1 MLVVVA
7 FIPFATAQNKAQLPQ
22 ELARVDKPSEALF
35 STEGLSPSSAF
46 LMYDLLFGKLTDR
59 EIKEK
64 YHFVEVNGAVEIP
77 AFVRMDGDAVE
88 QQLAEYGVRVKHRYG
103 DLLTVQIPLSRF
115 IELAKSK
122 LCKNIDVGTVAE
134 PALDNA
140 RSSTGLNTIYNN
152 SFLGQGLDGTGVVVG
167 IIDCGF
173 EYGHPAF
180 YDSTGTTLRIKRV
193 WDQDAT
199 GTPPSGYD
207 YGNELTSTDA
217 ILAAQY
223 SHRDTSHGTHVAGIA
238 AGGGGSNNTRRK
250 YRGVAPNA
258 DIVLVS
264 TPRTSAAI
272 FDGINYIKDYA
283 ASVNKPCVINISIG
297 GHEGPH
303 DGTSDFDLSCDRII
317 SETPRGLLL
326 VGSASNY
333 GNKKIHISKT
343 ISDSDNLTT
352 FLNLYDASY
361 GDRAVYIVG
370 SPDVI
375 FEVRVCIFNVVDGT
389 IDTIS
394 GYYSSA
400 SDSFGT
406 IDLTDGNGQLMQAR
420 VYTGTLLGDDTRI
433 GMPGS
438 GRQAVEV
445 LIRNLYHTSGNY
457 RVGLVI
463 SSGMSN
469 EIHAWG
475 MNCTFS
481 DGGYSWAT
489 AGNTEYTVGEIGG
502 TGNSIISV
510 GSYVT
515 RTSWNPLDGN
525 PFNSRTCSHAP
536 TTIGNLSE
544 FSSHGPTV
552 DGRIKPLIT
561 APGEA
566 VVAPINRFDNN
577 YDFGGGFFSY
587 LVDRTLFHWNYEYYG
602 AKCGTSMSAPFVTG
616 LMTLC
621 LQANPNLTYAQAI
634 RLLQNSALTDGHT
647 GDIGPNGDN
656 RWGWGKVNVRGMI
669 DSVCIVAPPYTEDFE
684 GNTSCWMRE
693 GTDGTNQWV
702 IGATVN
708 HGDGDGHALYISRDG
723 GTTDGYSV
731 SSASSVYA
739 YRLLS
744 LEAGNYTVSFDWKAN
759 GERDYDYLRAALVP
773 VSTPLST
780 IEFGNYSVPSEGYIP
795 IDGGSQL
802 VDNLIWTTQTATVN
816 IPMTG
821 EYNLVFYW
829 RNNNRRGNNPGAAI
843 DNIHIEAAPPID
855 VLTVSACN
863 SYTWHE
869 TTYTESGDYTYTYT
883 DDNGDPQSDVL
894 HLTINHPEH
903 TATTATAGWRYTWYG
918 LDYYYS
924 GDYMHSLT
932 DDNGCTQVDTLHLTI
947 TNPVDNVVEYW
958 FDQQYDIRQTAVAT
972 STGWQGQIDVSS
984 LDVGLHTLYIHL
996 RDNEGRCSPPR
1007 SAQFYRGIDSSMTYT
1022 CWFDQNYASRQT
1034 LHIADTN
1041 MQVDVNWLS
1050 DGLHTLNMQI
1060 GEGALAE
1067 LHSYVFLKMPF
1078 EGSSD
1083 RIYTCWFDRDY
1094 DSRVSG
1100 RFHNG
1105 TLLLNVGN
1113 LSDGLHTLNMQ
1124 IAKGSTAEL
1133 RSFIFFKMPF
1143 EGSSDLV
1150 YTCWFDRDYDNR
1162 VSGEL
1167 TTGTLLLNTGNLTD
1181 GLHTL
1186 NMQTGSGASAE
1197 LRSYVFYKV
1206 PCNAALSDTSTL
1218 VYRYAIDG
1226 VLKPTLQVTP
1236 QNRMIHMDLD
1246 VDNTGAGLH
1255 SLVGCL
1261 MTSDGTS
1268 MALHQ
1273 AWFYSVPAGGEG
1285 ISRYE
1290 YWINDDFDNRTV
1302 VDVTPFVDTLQVIT
1316 LLQVDTMPINTNHFE
1331 FVPNGGTP
1339 IIRSRNNITFRF
1351 WNSALRLT
1359 SATRQYV
1366 DRRVVETVLADTL
1379 ERDTTKYFATPGTG
1393 QIHWFKL
1400 ESGVGDSLSFH
1411 TNRRCTMQLYSPSGE
1426 MVLHA
1431 SGDSVLTWKGCR
1443 VWEYGVCY
1451 LAIHDAE
1458 GSGNMSVSYDFYEG
1472 LHCNS
1477 TTYVTACDSYTWND
1491 ETYTSSGTYVY
1502 HTTGHDDCDSVAT
1515 LHLTIHTATSG
1526 TEYITA
1532 CDSYTWH
1539 YNTFTTSG
1547 TRTYH
1552 TTNINGCDSLAT
1564 LHLTINHSTS
1574 SSETLT
1580 TCDSYTW
1587 HGTTYTAT
1595 ATPTYTTTNA
1605 VGCDSV
1611 VTLNLTIIY
1620 SDTVSETVT
1629 ACDSYSWH
1637 GNTYTSSTSSPTYS
1651 TTNVAGCDSTVTL
1664 HLTVNYSTANTETVT
1679 ACESYTWHGTD
1690 YTATG
1695 TYQYSYINDDGCP
1708 STDTLH
1714 LDISIHDDTT
1724 FYATACDSY
1733 MWNGQTYTSS
1743 GMYTFDHTAA
1753 NSSCTNVDTLY
1764 LTIGYSNAG
1773 IDRQVACDAF
1783 TWHGVVYTAS
1793 TNTPTYTL
1801 ENVAGCDSVVTLD
1814 LTINYSDTTVVS
1826 VTACDSF
1833 AWHGTAYTSST
1844 STPTY
1849 LTSNI
1854 AGCDSTV
1861 TLHLTVNHRSAGTE
1875 AVSACDNYT
1884 WHGITYTASAMPTYT
1899 TTNAVGCDSTVTLHL
1914 TVNYSD
1920 FDTVT
1925 VSACDNYTWH
1935 DSTFTASTSNF
1946 LFSTLNSYG
1955 CDSTIALNLTVNYGT
1970 HNSYHH
1976 DACEVYTWHGVDY
1989 TASGTYQYAYMNSYG
2004 CPSTDTLHL
2013 NINTHDDTAYHVV
2026 ACDSYYWNGE
2036 TYTSSGIYIY
2046 DHTQSSSACTNVDT
2060 LYLTLNHSTTATETI
2075 TACDS
2080 FIWHGNTYTAS
2091 TQIPT
2096 YTTQN
2101 VVGCDSTVTLHLTI
2115 NNSTAG
2121 TVSVTTCDSYMW
2133 NGTVLYTASAV
2144 DTITTTNAQGCDSVT
2159 TLYLTVN
2166 YSNAGTETITACD
2179 SFAWHGTVYTA
2190 STNTPTF
2197 VSTNAAGCDSTVTL
2211 LLSINYSNTGDTMA
2225 TACDSYTWWN
2235 TNYTSSTNVA
2245 THVLSNMAGCDSTV
2259 TLHLTVNYSSAAS
2272 ESITAC
2278 DSLSWNGTVYTAST
2292 VDSVTATN
2300 AQGCDSVITLYLTI
2314 NYSSAATESVTACD
2328 SITWIDGN
2336 TYTAST
2342 NEPTVTI
2349 ANHSDCDS
2357 VITLNL
2363 TINYSSRDTIV
2374 DSAAGSYE
2382 WQGNTYTESGMYTF
2396 EGQTE
2401 AGCDSVIV
2409 LMLSITDVGITAVDS
2424 LGNVRLFPNP
2434 TTGKITVVADGVAK
2448 IEVFD
2453 QYGRIVAT
2461 FHESNV
2467 IDIHHL
2473 PTGAYT
2479 LRITLHDGSRGETL
2493 LPFGRDGS
2501 RRETLLPFGRDGSAI
2516 KRVVKQ

>member
-7 FIPFATAQNKAQLPQ
+7 FIPFATAQNKAQLP
-22 ELARVDKPSEALF
+22 KPSETLF

-59 EIKEK
+59 EIKDK
-64 YHFVEVNGAVEIP
+64 YHFVEVNGAIEIP
-77 AFVRMDGDAVE
+77 AFVRMEGDAVE

-122 LCKNIDVGTVAE
+122 LCKNIDVGNEARPT
-134 PALDNA
+134 LDNA
-140 RSSTGLNTIYNN
+140 RASTGLNTIYNN

-167 IIDCGF
+167 IIDGGF

-193 WDQDAT
+193 WDQYDELGPSPYSFGY
-199 GTPPSGYD
+199 GT
-207 YGNELTSTDA
+207 ELTSEEA
-217 ILAAQY
+217 ILAAQHC
-223 SHRDTSHGTHVAGIA
+223 SFRGTSQSHGTHVAGIA
-238 AGGGGSNNTRRK
+238 AGCGGNDDVGKT

-258 DIVLVS
+258 DIVLVANTGDELTIS
-264 TPRTSAAI
+264 TKVL
-272 FDGINYIKDYA
+272 DGIRYIKDYA
-283 ASVNKPCVINISIG
+283 DSVHKPCVINLSL
-297 GHEGPH
+297 GHHLGSH
-303 DGTSDFDLSCDRII
+303 DGTSEFDVGCDRII
-317 SETPRGLLL
+317 NESSGGLLL
-326 VGSASNY
+326 VGSA
-333 GNKKIHISKT
+333 GNAGANNIHISKSLSVEDSLLCSFLDFSGSSSGNGWIWIAGSPNVPFEVKVCIYNSASGT
-343 ISDSDNLTT
+343 FEDISDSYMSTSNQPYSSSLI
-352 FLNLYDASY
+352 DADDQAMNFIMASST
-361 GDRAVYIVG
+361 D
-370 SPDVI
+370 D
-375 FEVRVCIFNVVDGT
+375 
-389 IDTIS
+389 IS
-394 GYYSSA
+394 GRNA
-400 SDSFGT
+400 
-406 IDLTDGNGQLMQAR
+406 IAIR
-420 VYTGTLLGDDTRI
+420 VNNRAQTSNSQHVGIIIKSTLNNN
-433 GMPGS
+433 
-438 GRQAVEV
+438 V
-445 LIRNLYHTSGNY
+445 
-457 RVGLVI
+457 
-463 SSGMSN
+463 
-469 EIHAWG
+469 HAWVD
-475 MNCTFS
+475 NTWLDACTFIN
-481 DGGYSWAT
+481 GGYSSAT
-489 AGNTEYTVGEIGG
+489 AGNTDCTVSELGG
-502 TGNSIISV
+502 NCNSFITV
-510 GSYVT
+510 GSYAT
-515 RTSWNPLDGN
+515 RNYFRPLGLHN
-525 PFNSRTCSHAP
+525 LRTFLPIP
-536 TTIGNLSE
+536 TIDSLST
-544 FSSHGPTV
+544 FSSHGPTL
-552 DGRIKPLIT
+552 DDRTKPDIV
-561 APGEA
+561 APGDIIISS
-566 VVAPINRFDNN
+566 INRFDEAF
-577 YDFGGGFFSY
+577 DSRDIVSSTTFRHS
-587 LVDRTLFHWNYEYYG
+587 LFHRDTEYYG
-602 AKCGTSMSAPFVTG
+602 AMSGTSMAAPFVTG
-616 LMTLC
+616 LMALC

-634 RLLQNSALTDGHT
+634 TLLHNSAKTDSFT
-647 GDIGPNGDN
+647 GVIDPNTGSN
-656 RWGWGKVNVRGMI
+656 LWGWGKVNVKGMV

-684 GNTSCWMRE
+684 GNTSCWMKV
-693 GTDGTNQWV
+693 GNDGTNQWA
-702 IGATVN
+702 IGEATN
-708 HGDGDGHALYISRDG
+708 HTEGGSHALYISKNG
-723 GTTDGYSV
+723 GTTDSYSHTE
-731 SSASSVYA
+731 SSSVMA

-744 LEAGNYTVSFDWKAN
+744 LEAGCYTVSFDWKAN
-759 GERDYDYLRAALVP
+759 GERNYDYLRAALVP
-773 VSTPLST
+773 AYMHLPSV
-780 IEFGNYSVPSEGYIP
+780 EFWNYSLLSEGYIP

-802 VDNLIWTTQTATVN
+802 IQNSDWTTQSSTIT
-816 IPMTG
+816 IPEAG
-821 EYNLVFYW
+821 DYNLVFYW

-855 VLTVSACN
+855 VLTVSACD

-984 LDVGLHTLYIHL
+984 LDVGLHTLYVHL

-1007 SAQFYRGIDSSMTYT
+1007 SAQFYRGIDSNMTYT

-1034 LHIADTN
+1034 LPIADTN

-1060 GEGALAE
+1060 GDGALAE

-1113 LSDGLHTLNMQ
+1113 LSDGPHTLNMQ

-1273 AWFYSVPAGGEG
+1273 AWFYTVPAGGEG

-1611 VTLNLTIIY
+1611 VTLNLTINY

-1629 ACDSYSWH
+1629 ACDSYTWH

-1664 HLTVNYSTANTETVT
+1664 HLTINYSTANTETVT
-1679 ACESYTWHGTD
+1679 TCESYTWHGTD

-1695 TYQYSYINDDGCP
+1695 TYQYAYLNDDGCP

-1724 FYATACDSY
+1724 IYATACDSY

-1743 GMYTFDHTAA
+1743 GMYTFDHSAA

-1764 LTIGYSNAG
+1764 LTIGYSNTG

-1861 TLHLTVNHRSAGTE
+1861 TLHLTVNHSSAGTE

-1914 TVNYSD
+1914 TVNYSA

-1989 TASGTYQYAYMNSYG
+1989 TASGTYQYAYMNSFG

-2026 ACDSYYWNGE
+2026 ACDSYQWNGE

-2060 LYLTLNHSTTATETI
+2060 LYLSLNQSTTATETI

-2080 FIWHGNTYTAS
+2080 FIWHGNSYTAS

-2133 NGTVLYTASAV
+2133 NGTVYTASAV
-2144 DTITTTNAQGCDSVT
+2144 DSITTTNAQGCDSVT

-2166 YSNAGTETITACD
+2166 YSNAGIETITACD
-2179 SFAWHGTVYTA
+2179 SFAWHGVVYTA

-2235 TNYTSSTNVA
+2235 TNYTSSTNDA

-2272 ESITAC
+2272 ESVTAC
-2278 DSLSWNGTVYTAST
+2278 DSLTWNGTVYTAST

-2409 LMLSITDVGITAVDS
+2409 LMLTITDVGITAVDS
-2424 LGNVRLFPNP
+2424 LGNVMLYPNP

-2479 LRITLHDGSRGETL
+2479 LRITLHDGSR
-2493 LPFGRDGS
+2493 
-2501 RRETLLPFGRDGSAI
+2501 RETLLPFGRDGSAI

>member
-1 MLVVVA
+1 MMQGGEMKRLLFMLVVVA
-7 FIPFATAQNKAQLPQ
+7 FIPFATAQNKAQLP
-22 ELARVDKPSEALF
+22 KPSETLF

-46 LMYDLLFGKLTDR
+46 LLMDMLTGKLTDR
-59 EIKEK
+59 EIKDK
-64 YHFVEVNGAVEIP
+64 YHFVEVNGAIEIP
-77 AFVRMDGDAVE
+77 AFVRMEGDAVE

-122 LCKNIDVGTVAE
+122 LCKNIDVGNEVRPT
-134 PALDNA
+134 LNNA

-167 IIDCGF
+167 IIDQGF

-193 WDQDAT
+193 WDQNAT
-199 GTPPSGYD
+199 GTPPSQYD
-207 YGNELTSTDA
+207 YGNELTTTDA

-223 SHRDTSHGTHVAGIA
+223 SNKDTSHGTHVAGIA
-238 AGGGGSNNTRRK
+238 VGSGGSNNTRRK

-264 TPRTSAAI
+264 IKGSELNINHAI
-272 FDGINYIKDYA
+272 EYIRSYA
-283 ASVNKPCVINISIG
+283 ESVSKPCVINISRGNQI
-297 GHEGPH
+297 GPH
-303 DGTSDFDLSCDRII
+303 DGTSYLNVACDGIIADNSKILLVFSAGNEGDDNIHINKTFNSSSDTLFTFLDSAGSSHFSSWKDIDIWGSPNESYNVELFIYNTSTHIIEDLS
-317 SETPRGLLL
+317 S
-326 VGSASNY
+326 S
-333 GNKKIHISKT
+333 
-343 ISDSDNLTT
+343 
-352 FLNLYDASY
+352 
-361 GDRAVYIVG
+361 
-370 SPDVI
+370 
-375 FEVRVCIFNVVDGT
+375 
-389 IDTIS
+389 
-394 GYYSSA
+394 YSSA
-400 SDSFGT
+400 SPFGVCILLVDS
-406 IDLTDGNGQLMQAR
+406 DGNTMQA
-420 VYTGTLLGDDTRI
+420 DI
-433 GMPGS
+433 AGS
-438 GRQAVEV
+438 GNNNRNGKHN
-445 LIRNLYHTSGNY
+445 IRIRLVYPGQIRSNHQ
-457 RVGLVI
+457 RVGIRV
-463 SSGMSN
+463 SSSTGN
-469 EIHAWG
+469 GTIHAWLNREKDSKFINAG
-475 MNCTFS
+475 Q
-481 DGGYSWAT
+481 SWAT
-489 AGNTEYTVGEIGG
+489 AGNTEYTIGDQA
-502 TGNSIISV
+502 TCNSVITI

-515 RTSWNPLDGN
+515 KTHWWSINN
-525 PFNSRTCSHAP
+525 PFSVSQTCEHAP
-536 TTIGNLSE
+536 ILGKLSA
-544 FSSHGPTV
+544 FSSHGPTL
-552 DGRIKPLIT
+552 DERIKPDIT
-561 APGEA
+561 APGE
-566 VVAPINRFDNN
+566 VIVAPINRFDDN
-577 YDFGGGFFSY
+577 YTIIIGSNASKRVDF
-587 LVDRTLFHWNYEYYG
+587 TLFNWHNEYYG
-602 AKCGTSMSAPFVTG
+602 AMCGTSMSAPFVTG
-616 LMTLC
+616 LLALC

-634 RLLQNSALTDGHT
+634 RLLRNSALTDVHT
-647 GDIGPNGDN
+647 GDISPTGNYL
-656 RWGWGKVNVRGMI
+656 WGWGKVNVKGMV

-684 GNTSCWMRE
+684 GNTSCWMKE
-693 GTDGTNQWV
+693 GNDRTNQWV

-723 GTTDGYSV
+723 GTTDGYTV

-773 VSTPLST
+773 ASTPLST

-855 VLTVSACN
+855 VLTVSACD

-1007 SAQFYRGIDSSMTYT
+1007 SAQFYRGIDSNMTYT

-1034 LHIADTN
+1034 LPIADTN

-1060 GEGALAE
+1060 GDGALAE

-1113 LSDGLHTLNMQ
+1113 LSDGPHTLNMQ

-1150 YTCWFDRDYDNR
+1150 YTCWFDRDYDSR

-1186 NMQTGSGASAE
+1186 NMQTGSGVSAE

-1226 VLKPTLQVTP
+1226 VLQPTLQVTP
-1236 QNRMIHMDLD
+1236 QNRMIHMDLN

-1273 AWFYSVPAGGEG
+1273 AWFYTVPAGGEG

-1426 MVLHA
+1426 IVLHA

-1611 VTLNLTIIY
+1611 VTLNLTINY

-1695 TYQYSYINDDGCP
+1695 TYQYAYMNDDGCP

-1724 FYATACDSY
+1724 FYATTCDSY

-1743 GMYTFDHTAA
+1743 GMYTFDHSAA

-1861 TLHLTVNHRSAGTE
+1861 TLHLTVNHSSAGTE

-2060 LYLTLNHSTTATETI
+2060 LYLTLNQSTTATETI

-2133 NGTVLYTASAV
+2133 NGTVYTASAV

-2179 SFAWHGTVYTA
+2179 SFAWHGMVYTA

-2235 TNYTSSTNVA
+2235 TNYTSSTNDA

-2396 EGQTE
+2396 EGQTQ

-2409 LMLSITDVGITAVDS
+2409 LMLTITDVGITAVDS
-2424 LGNVRLFPNP
+2424 LGNVMLYPNP

-2479 LRITLHDGSRGETL
+2479 LRITLHDGSR
-2493 LPFGRDGS
+2493 
-2501 RRETLLPFGRDGSAI
+2501 RETLLPFGRDGSAI

>member
-1 MLVVVA
+1 MMQGGEMKRLLFMLVVVA

-122 LCKNIDVGTVAE
+122 LCKNIDVGNEVRPT
-134 PALDNA
+134 LNNA

-167 IIDCGF
+167 IIDIGF

-193 WDQDAT
+193 WDQGDDSGPSPYPFGY
-199 GTPPSGYD
+199 GT
-207 YGNELTSTDA
+207 ELTSDEA
-217 ILAAQY
+217 ILAAQHDFEY
-223 SHRDTSHGTHVAGIA
+223 GTSQSHGTHVTGIA
-238 AGGGGSNNTRRK
+238 AGCGGNNDVGRT

-264 TPRTSAAI
+264 FTGDEVTI
-272 FDGINYIKDYA
+272 NTKVLDGIRYIKDYA
-283 ASVNKPCVINISIG
+283 ESVNKPCVINMSINSQI
-297 GHEGPH
+297 GPH
-303 DGTSDFDLSCDRII
+303 DGTSDFDVACDDVINRF
-317 SETPRGLLL
+317 SGGVLL
-326 VGSASNY
+326 VGAA
-333 GNKKIHISKT
+333 GNEGGNNIHISKT
-343 ISDSDNLTT
+343 FYSLSDTLYT
-352 FLNLYDASY
+352 FLYSPGSY
-361 GDRAVYIVG
+361 HFDKMKTIDIWGDPNE
-370 SPDVI
+370 S
-375 FEVRVCIFNVVDGT
+375 FNVELIIYNTATNTVEQ
-389 IDTIS
+389 S
-394 GYYSSA
+394 SSLYSSA
-400 SDSFGT
+400 SSFGVSLLLV
-406 IDLTDGNGQLMQAR
+406 DSDNN
-420 VYTGTLLGDDTRI
+420 TLCAQ
-433 GMPGS
+433 MEGS
-438 GRQAVEV
+438 GSNTNNNRQNIQ
-445 LIRNLYHTSGNY
+445 IRIDSYSGQMLDNHLVGI
-457 RVGLVI
+457 RV
-463 SSGMSN
+463 SSSA
-469 EIHAWG
+469 IDTVTVHAWLFDP
-475 MNCTFS
+475 NHVFDFNNAEQT
-481 DGGYSWAT
+481 WAT
-489 AGNTEYTVGEIGG
+489 NGNTDYTVGEVGG

-510 GSYVT
+510 GAYTT
-515 RTSWNPLDGN
+515 RRYFSNTYLG
-525 PFNSRTCSHAP
+525 
-536 TTIGNLSE
+536 GLSG

-552 DGRIKPLIT
+552 DRRTKPDIT
-561 APGEA
+561 SPGEGIISA
-566 VVAPINRFDNN
+566 FNRFDNSQ
-577 YDFGGGFFSY
+577 YYTEHRVTS
-587 LVDRTLFHWNYEYYG
+587 TLFHNNTEYYG
-602 AKCGTSMSAPFVTG
+602 ILQGTSQAAPFVTG
-616 LMTLC
+616 LLALC
-621 LQANPNLTYAQAI
+621 LQANPNLTYAQAVN
-634 RLLQNSALTDGHT
+634 LLRNSALTDGHT
-647 GDIGPNGDN
+647 GEIGPTGNN
-656 RWGWGKVNVRGMI
+656 LWGWGKVNVRGMI
-669 DSVCIVAPPYTEDFE
+669 DSICIVTPPYTEDFE
-684 GNTSCWMRE
+684 GNTSCWMKE
-693 GTDGTNQWV
+693 GNDGTNQWV

-773 VSTPLST
+773 ASTPLSSV
-780 IEFGNYSVPSEGYIP
+780 EFGNYSVPSEGYIP

-802 VDNLIWTTQTATVN
+802 VDNLIWTTQTTTVN

-843 DNIHIEAAPPID
+843 DNIHIEATPPID
-855 VLTVSACN
+855 ALTVSACD

-1007 SAQFYRGIDSSMTYT
+1007 SAQFYRGIDSNMTYT

-1060 GEGALAE
+1060 GDGVLAE

-1113 LSDGLHTLNMQ
+1113 LSDGPHTLNMQ
-1124 IAKGSTAEL
+1124 IAKGATAEL

-1150 YTCWFDRDYDNR
+1150 YTCWFDRDYDSR

-1246 VDNTGAGLH
+1246 VDNTDAGLH

-1273 AWFYSVPAGGEG
+1273 AWFYTVPAGGEG

-1331 FVPNGGTP
+1331 FDPNGGTP

-1611 VTLNLTIIY
+1611 VTLNLTINY
-1620 SDTVSETVT
+1620 SDTVSETIT

-1695 TYQYSYINDDGCP
+1695 TYQYAYINGDGCP

-1724 FYATACDSY
+1724 IYATACDSY

-1743 GMYTFDHTAA
+1743 GMYTFDHSAA

-1854 AGCDSTV
+1854 VGCDSTV
-1861 TLHLTVNHRSAGTE
+1861 TLHLTVNHSSAGTE

-1920 FDTVT
+1920 FDTDT

-1935 DSTFTASTSNF
+1935 DSTFTASTSNY

-1955 CDSTIALNLTVNYGT
+1955 CDSSIALNLTVNYGT

-1989 TASGTYQYAYMNSYG
+1989 TASGTYQYAYMNSFG

-2013 NINTHDDTAYHVV
+2013 NINTYDDTAYHVV
-2026 ACDSYYWNGE
+2026 ACDSYQWNGE

-2046 DHTQSSSACTNVDT
+2046 DHTQSSLACTNVDT
-2060 LYLTLNHSTTATETI
+2060 LYLTLNQSTTATETI

-2080 FIWHGNTYTAS
+2080 FIWHGNSYTAS

-2133 NGTVLYTASAV
+2133 NGTVYTASAV
-2144 DTITTTNAQGCDSVT
+2144 DSITTTNAQGCDSVT

-2166 YSNAGTETITACD
+2166 YSNAGIETITACD
-2179 SFAWHGTVYTA
+2179 SFAWHGVLYTA

-2235 TNYTSSTNVA
+2235 TNYTSSTNDA

-2272 ESITAC
+2272 ESVTAC
-2278 DSLSWNGTVYTAST
+2278 DSLTWNGTVYTAST

-2300 AQGCDSVITLYLTI
+2300 AQGCDSVISLYLTI

-2342 NEPTVTI
+2342 NEPTETI
-2349 ANHSDCDS
+2349 ANHIDCDS

-2409 LMLSITDVGITAVDS
+2409 LMLTITDVGITTVDS
-2424 LGNVRLFPNP
+2424 LGNVMLYPNP

-2461 FHESNV
+2461 FNESNV

-2479 LRITLHDGSRGETL
+2479 LRITLHDGSR
-2493 LPFGRDGS
+2493 
-2501 RRETLLPFGRDGSAI
+2501 RETLLPFGRDGSAI